1 MIFETLATS
10 PKVLPSKSETSWLN
24 TPHGTCK
31 SDGGSCVKIKNYVDY
46 CVTSRA
52 PGEESRLSMR
62 YMVPALGYG
71 VPEVT
76 VKDKE

>member
-10 PKVLPSKSETSWLN
+10 PKVLPSKSETSCPN
-24 TPHGTCK
+24 TPHGNFK
-31 SDGGSCVKIKNYVDY
+31 SDAGTCVKIKNYVDY
-46 CVTSRA
+46 SVTSRA

-62 YMVPALGYG
+62 CVVPALGYG